1 MCYIGVSMK
10 NLHDILLPVINDI
23 RAGQKATEV
32 SELWG
37 ASKALF
43 LSALWRESNRPLVV
57 VTSTEDEAEALV
69 EDLRFFGAHKTA
81 FATERTETG
90 EKKTSVANPPA
101 FPFPDKIIRGQVSK
115 GGTNV
120 TPTSDSSPFEGEE
133 KRRGGKGG
141 FENILLFPPWGVL
154 PFEADSPD
162 SRTVGERMRFLYDLI
177 SGIPG
182 IYVASAASLV
192 QKLPPWELFADSVKT
207 ISSSAQIDPDS
218 LVAALVATG
227 YESASLVTRVG
238 EFSRRGGIIDF
249 FSPLHQNPVRM
260 EFFGDAI
267 ESMREFDV
275 ETQRSI
281 GQVPEAVVLPVRELI
296 IDQKGI
302 ERFEKRFRVSTD
314 EHGFTRTPEEQNP
327 PSSPFVKGGPEGD
340 FTEAGLG
347 GFDLRQGI
355 FPPGAEFLAPFF
367 YDMDSLFRYLPDNS
381 LIALIEPDDLKKAVD
396 EQTAKIEEG
405 REEERGQGRLLPEAS
420 EIYLAST
427 DIELALSSFPV
438 VNLRLLATAPESR
451 KMDTKSS
458 AWLDVRLTR
467 SLEQERHADAPAEGS
482 MDLLVEKLKTLRDF
496 NRVSLVC
503 GTDEA
508 AVRIKKLFVEYGLGV
523 VLGSMVSRDEIKPWP
538 VTVMTGRIS
547 EGFSWPELGMIF
559 ITEEEIFGRKVHLP
573 PAQKKKVAPFL
584 SSFKEL
590 KPGDFVVHT
599 DYGVGEYQGLT
610 HISLDGFET
619 DFLALRYEPDAK
631 LYVPLYSLDKVQ
643 KYIGVE
649 GSSPKL
655 DRLGAPA
662 WAKTKERARKDIL
675 EMARELVKVYAA
687 REAMQRA
694 PFSAPDNLYREFEST
709 FPYEETADQ
718 EKVIEDI
725 LSDMQRPRPMDRLVC
740 GDVGFG
746 KTEVALR
753 AAFKAV
759 EDGMQVAVLVPT
771 TLLADQHYRTF
782 SERLGPF
789 SVSVEMLSR
798 FRTKAEQKETLRGL
812 KNGTVDIVIGTHRLL
827 QRDVLFKNLGLLI
840 VDEEHRF
847 GVRHKERIK
856 EFKKLVD
863 VLTLTATP
871 IPRTLHMSLA
881 GIRDLSII
889 QTPPLDRQAIQV
901 ALARFGP
908 RVIREAIMHE
918 LGRGGQVFFVQ
929 NRVQGIERMAD
940 FVRSL
945 VPEVTVGVAH
955 GQMKENEIEEVMTKF
970 IAGDLNVLVTTSI
983 IESGIDIPRAN
994 TIIINRADRFG
1005 LAELYQIKG
1014 RVGRSREKAYAYLL
1028 APAEEALP
1036 DAARKRLRAIQE
1048 LSELGAGFRIA
1059 AQDLETRGAGNLL
1072 GKQQSGHI
1080 AAVGIDLYTQM
1091 MEEAMAELRGE
1102 EAAKETDTLINLQAS
1117 AFIPED
1123 YISDM
1128 SLRLAAYKEI
1138 SSAESED
1145 EVGAIVEDLRD
1156 RYGELPGPAV
1166 NLLEIMKI
1174 KIIARQANVARI
1186 DGGKDVVN
1194 ITFAEGAAVSP
1205 DKVMALLKKNKGK
1218 MRLVPEHTLQVALSD
1233 RSLQTASAA
1242 VKKCLQELL

>member
-1 MCYIGVSMK
+1 V
-10 NLHDILLPVINDI
+10 
-23 RAGQKATEV
+23 
-32 SELWG
+32 
-37 ASKALF
+37 
-43 LSALWRESNRPLVV
+43 
-57 VTSTEDEAEALV
+57 
-69 EDLRFFGAHKTA
+69 
-81 FATERTETG
+81 
-90 EKKTSVANPPA
+90 
-101 FPFPDKIIRGQVSK
+101 
-115 GGTNV
+115 
-120 TPTSDSSPFEGEE
+120 
-133 KRRGGKGG
+133 
-141 FENILLFPPWGVL
+141 
-154 PFEADSPD
+154 
-162 SRTVGERMRFLYDLI
+162 
-177 SGIPG
+177 
-182 IYVASAASLV
+182 
-192 QKLPPWELFADSVKT
+192 
-207 ISSSAQIDPDS
+207 
-218 LVAALVATG
+218 
-227 YESASLVTRVG
+227 
-238 EFSRRGGIIDF
+238 
-249 FSPLHQNPVRM
+249 
-260 EFFGDAI
+260 
-267 ESMREFDV
+267 
-275 ETQRSI
+275 
-281 GQVPEAVVLPVRELI
+281 
-296 IDQKGI
+296 
-302 ERFEKRFRVSTD
+302 
-314 EHGFTRTPEEQNP
+314 
-327 PSSPFVKGGPEGD
+327 
-340 FTEAGLG
+340 
-347 GFDLRQGI
+347 
-355 FPPGAEFLAPFF
+355 PPGAEFLAPFF
-367 YDMDSLFRYLPDNS
+367 YDMESLFRYLPEDS
-381 LIALIEPDDLKKAVD
+381 LIAVIEPDDLKKETE
-396 EQTAKIEEG
+396 EQTVKIEEG
-405 REEERGQGRLLPEAS
+405 REEEKEEGRLLPEVS
-420 EIYLAST
+420 EIYLASK
-427 DIELALSSFPV
+427 DIKAALSSFSV
-438 VNLRLLATAPESR
+438 VNLRLLAAAQESLR
-451 KMDTKSS
+451 MDTKSA
-458 AWLDVRLTR
+458 AWLGVRLTR
-467 SLEQERHADAPAEGS
+467 SLEREQPADTPAEGS
-482 MDLLVEKLKTLRDF
+482 MARLVEKLKTLRES

-508 AVRIKKLFVEYGLGV
+508 AVRIKKLLLEYGLGV
-523 VLGSMVSRDEIKPWP
+523 ILGSTVSDEKIGPWP
-538 VTVMTGRIS
+538 VTVMIGRIT
-547 EGFSWPELGMIF
+547 EGFSWPDLGMIF

-573 PAQKKKVAPFL
+573 PAQKKKIAPFL

-649 GSSPKL
+649 GSVPKL

-662 WAKTKERARKDIL
+662 WAKTKEKARKDIL
-675 EMARELVKVYAA
+675 EMARELVKIYAT
-687 REAMQRA
+687 REAMQRV

-709 FPYEETADQ
+709 FPYEETPDQ

-725 LSDMQRPRPMDRLVC
+725 LADMQRPRPMDRLVC

-753 AAFKAV
+753 AAFKAI

-798 FRTKAEQKETLRGL
+798 FRTRAEQKKTLTGL
-812 KNGTVDIVIGTHRLL
+812 RNGTVDVVIGTHRLL
-827 QRDVLFKNLGLLI
+827 QKDMLFKNLGLLI

-901 ALARFGP
+901 VLARFGP
-908 RVIREAIMHE
+908 RVIREAITRE

-929 NRVQGIERMAD
+929 NRVQGIERIAD

-945 VPEVTVGVAH
+945 VPDVTVGVAH
-955 GQMKENEIEEVMTKF
+955 GQMKEHEIEETMTKF
-970 IAGDLNVLVTTSI
+970 ISGALNVLVTTSI

-1028 APAEEALP
+1028 TPEEETLS
-1036 DAARKRLRAIQE
+1036 DVARKRLRAIQE

-1080 AAVGIDLYTQM
+1080 AAIGIDLYTQM

-1102 EAAKETDTLINLQAS
+1102 EAVKETDTLINLRAS

-1123 YISDM
+1123 YINDM
-1128 SLRLAAYKEI
+1128 GLRLAAYKDI
-1138 SSAESED
+1138 SSAGSED
-1145 EVGAIVEDLRD
+1145 EIAAIAGDLRD
-1156 RYGELPGPAV
+1156 RYGEMPGPAA
-1166 NLLEIMKI
+1166 NLLEIMKV
-1174 KIIARQANVARI
+1174 KIIAKRANVARI
-1186 DGGKDVVN
+1186 DSGKDVVN
-1194 ITFAEGAAVSP
+1194 IVFAEGAVVSP

-1218 MRLVPEHTLQVALSD
+1218 IRLVPEHTLQLALPD
-1233 RSLQTASAA
+1233 HSLHTASAA